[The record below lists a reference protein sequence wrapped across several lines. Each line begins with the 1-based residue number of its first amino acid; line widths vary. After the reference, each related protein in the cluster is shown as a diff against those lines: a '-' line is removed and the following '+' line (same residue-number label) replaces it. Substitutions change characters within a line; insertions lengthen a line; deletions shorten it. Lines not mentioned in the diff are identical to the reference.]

1 MLGSNRKDGTVPLGK
16 QQENGRAP
24 CRVGRPYRLK
34 MHRGL
39 CHSDACR
46 GRVWVLHS
54 RGVSRRSFEG
64 RQSMNRRISI
74 VAIVLIVA
82 GGFLRN
88 AAGFLPHPSTARPP
102 KKQRGWAATARAAA
116 RERRPST

>member
-82 GGFLRN
+82 EGLHAMGGSLY
-88 AAGFLPHPSTARPP
+88 AGPAD
-102 KKQRGWAATARAAA
+102 ATRK
-116 RERRPST
+116 